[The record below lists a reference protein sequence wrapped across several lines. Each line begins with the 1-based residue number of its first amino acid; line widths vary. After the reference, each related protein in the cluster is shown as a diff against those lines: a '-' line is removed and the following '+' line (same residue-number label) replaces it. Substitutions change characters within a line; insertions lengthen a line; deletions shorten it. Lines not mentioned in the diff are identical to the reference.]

1 VMVSEWWTNFF
12 LSLISRGE
20 KTVGKLKEEERGG
33 GGSGDI
39 HDVTEPV
46 DVCAFHG
53 INLEKVVALQSDAG
67 PECFRVLLGPD
78 LLGLLDD
85 CRAVLNNEL
94 EIGEA
99 PGELEGE
106 ATYARSF
113 VRSLSCPL
121 MSPEEGRREEQSRL
135 TNTTTDIYD
144 SSIAQ
149 RLPRVIYELSAHNIP
164 LQGRKNFLM

>member
-1 VMVSEWWTNFF
+1 
-12 LSLISRGE
+12 
-20 KTVGKLKEEERGG
+20 
-33 GGSGDI
+33 
-39 HDVTEPV
+39 
-46 DVCAFHG
+46 
-53 INLEKVVALQSDAG
+53 VALQSDAG

-121 MSPEEGRREEQSRL
+121 MSPEEGRWEEQSRL